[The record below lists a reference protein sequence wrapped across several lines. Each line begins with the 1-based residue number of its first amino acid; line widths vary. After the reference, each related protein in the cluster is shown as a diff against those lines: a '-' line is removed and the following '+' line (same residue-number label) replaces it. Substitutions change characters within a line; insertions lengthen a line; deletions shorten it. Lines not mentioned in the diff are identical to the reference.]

1 MTLQRLSR
9 SSKSTLARA
18 PRWLALFGACS
29 AFGCHD
35 LDGFDT
41 KNGEAYCGSIL
52 RQPAFQDGFQPTG
65 HPPDLELAL
74 TLDTGKLTSEPGRLR
89 SNDTV
94 GGLCGD
100 QPLFQEAPL
109 RAIPE
114 VDHDAIS
121 TLSFGEGHVHDFFV
135 WVDSTCQGT
144 MLGVVSLLKNDQVE
158 LRLFKPAHKPVPNA
172 PPDQTPGFAMF
183 HFEVQKGGCDF

>member
-1 MTLQRLSR
+1 MTAQHPSR
-9 SSKSTLARA
+9 PLLTTLFA
-18 PRWLALFGACS
+18 AC
-29 AFGCHD
+29 AVLGCHN

-41 KNGEAYCGSIL
+41 KPGDAYCASIL
-52 RQPAFQDGFQPTG
+52 RQPEFASGFQPAG

-74 TLDTGKLTSEPGRLR
+74 TLDTERLTSEPGRLR
-89 SNDTV
+89 SNDAV
-94 GGLCGD
+94 GGICGD

-114 VDHDAIS
+114 VDHDVLS
-121 TLSFGEGHVHDFFV
+121 TLSFGEGHEHDFFV

-158 LRLFKPAHKPVPNA
+158 LRLFKPAHKPVPKA
-172 PPDQTPGFAMF
+172 PPDQSPGFAMF